1 MMIALHKNARTTPA
15 IRAEI
20 AVSTDSAAT
29 LAQRFGI
36 GESTVYK
43 WKARDSF
50 YEASHT
56 AHRLQTTLTP
66 AQESIVVELR
76 KTLLLPLDDLLAV
89 TREFLCAQATRSGR
103 FCRINCERT
112 RFSRWTLHHPYAG
125 RICPAS
131 A

>member
-1 MMIALHKNARTTPA
+1 MMIALHKNSRTTPA

-50 YEASHT
+50 YGWHSPKSVDKYVVKTEMEKYKSDEKKYALEFKDEAVRQVIDRGHPVVDV
-56 AHRLQTTLTP
+56 AKRLGIS
-66 AQESIVVELR
+66 ESVLYTWVS
-76 KTLLLPLDDLLAV
+76 K
-89 TREFLCAQATRSGR
+89 FK
-103 FCRINCERT
+103 
-112 RFSRWTLHHPYAG
+112 
-125 RICPAS
+125 
-131 A
+131 